1 MTQNLTTPITL
12 PLWPDTPPNALGDG
26 PDDRP
31 TLTLYLPHGHDAQ
44 PQTQRPGLVIVLPGG
59 GYHFKAAHEG
69 EPIARRLNDAG
80 IPAAVVQYRVAPYRH
95 PTPSDDARRAIRLA
109 RHHAQEWGIDPT
121 HIAILGFSAGGH
133 CAATTATIQQPHCPY
148 RLDDAD
154 TLPSRPDALILCYPV
169 ITSGKYAHRGS
180 FDTLLGDR
188 RNDKKLLRE
197 VSLEY
202 AVTKKTVPAFIWHT
216 RADKTVPV
224 INSILFAEALSK
236 KNIPYEL
243 HIYPDG
249 WHGMTLCREFL
260 DTENEYIGDWVRSC
274 EHWMKN
280 TK

>member
-1 MTQNLTTPITL
+1 M
-12 PLWPDTPPNALGDG
+12 LGTMWHKDFIYKAIDMPYG
-26 PDDRP
+26 YNKP
-31 TLTLYLPHGHDAQ
+31 TGM
-44 PQTQRPGLVIVLPGG
+44 
-59 GYHFKAAHEG
+59 
-69 EPIARRLNDAG
+69 
-80 IPAAVVQYRVAPYRH
+80 
-95 PTPSDDARRAIRLA
+95 
-109 RHHAQEWGIDPT
+109 
-121 HIAILGFSAGGH
+121 
-133 CAATTATIQQPHCPY
+133 
-148 RLDDAD
+148 
-154 TLPSRPDALILCYPV
+154 ILCYPV